1 MRLPRAMRM
10 TSRGEFLRVRRDGK
24 SFGGR
29 YLVLGVL
36 PDPSLEVPFKFGV
49 ILTRKVGNA
58 VVRNLVRRR
67 VKSVIGEIGEDLST
81 GHYIVTIARHSA
93 PKASFEE
100 LRRDWKKLA
109 RRAGLLSSEAS
120 A

>member
-1 MRLPRAMRM
+1 MRM
-10 TSRGEFLRVRRDGK
+10 KSRGEFARVRREGK
-24 SFGGR
+24 SFAGR

-36 PDPSLEVPFKFGV
+36 PEPSMPVPFKFGV

-58 VVRNLVRRR
+58 VTRNRIRRR
-67 VKSVIGEIGEDLST
+67 VKSVINEVGEALST

-109 RRAGLLSSEAS
+109 RKAGLLSTETSP
-120 A
+120 

>member
-10 TSRGEFLRVRRDGK
+10 RSRSEFARVRSAGK

-36 PDPSLEVPFKFGV
+36 PEPSLDVPFKFGV
-49 ILTRKVGNA
+49 ILTRQ
-58 VVRNLVRRR
+58 RIRRR
-67 VKSVIGEIGEDLST
+67 VKSVIGELGGALVE

-93 PKASFEE
+93 PGASFDD

-109 RRAGLLSSEAS
+109 QKAGLLSIDRSS
-120 A
+120 

>member
-1 MRLPRAMRM
+1 MR
-10 TSRGEFLRVRRDGK
+10 SRTEFVRVRKEGK

-29 YLVLGVL
+29 FFGLGVL
-36 PDPSLEVPFKFGV
+36 SAPELTEPFKFGI

-58 VVRNLVRRR
+58 VVRNRIRRR
-67 VKSVIGEIGEDLST
+67 ARAIIGELGDKVGKPAYL
-81 GHYIVTIARHSA
+81 VTIARHSA

-109 RRAGLLSSEAS
+109 CKAGILSDSVPA
-120 A
+120 